1 MPDRAP
7 PSPPPPTAPR
17 MPLFCPPRMVP
28 SPPPPPTPLEAPPPP
43 PARKRRGSFQSAKTP
58 TIVPPFILLG
68 LNLFSKLPLYNPLGS
83 LEILPG
89 LLNRVSGSSSYG
101 KLQLLVQDFQH
112 SSPPVDMKK
121 MEKVMVQPSIVA
133 SSAAADE
140 AVAYYC
146 CWETSSS
153 SMSDCSS
160 AQWMMGFDRLHNN
173 LDSDNGFD
181 NSEEI

>member
-1 MPDRAP
+1 MFKDNI
-7 PSPPPPTAPR
+7 
-17 MPLFCPPRMVP
+17 PLF
-28 SPPPPPTPLEAPPPP
+28 
-43 PARKRRGSFQSAKTP
+43 F
-58 TIVPPFILLG
+58 FLL
-68 LNLFSKLPLYNPLGS
+68 
-83 LEILPG
+83 
-89 LLNRVSGSSSYG
+89 RGSSSYG

-133 SSAAADE
+133 PSAAADE

-153 SMSDCSS
+153 SMSDCTS